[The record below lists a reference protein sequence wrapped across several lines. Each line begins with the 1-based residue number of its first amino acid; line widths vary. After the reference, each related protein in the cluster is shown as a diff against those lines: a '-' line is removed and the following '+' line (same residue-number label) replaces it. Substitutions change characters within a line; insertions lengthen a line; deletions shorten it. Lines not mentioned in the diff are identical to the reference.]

1 MSILICA
8 SDTQFS
14 EIAEDS
20 LALTNDLYRIHSL
33 KGFRT
38 SSGFDAFFFLNVA
51 YEDIHRIDFNDQP
64 VFLNEV
70 ARTSEELSLP
80 KNFFRLNAWPGFLSR
95 GLWEVA
101 GAVDERAKKAAAIL
115 GRQLVFVGD
124 VPGLV
129 SATVICN
136 IILEA
141 RIALKEGLST
151 REEIDKAMKLGT
163 NYPLGPF
170 EWERQIG
177 AENVEQLL
185 ERLGRH
191 E

>member
-1 MSILICA
+1 M
-8 SDTQFS
+8 
-14 EIAEDS
+14 
-20 LALTNDLYRIHSL
+20 
-33 KGFRT
+33 G
-38 SSGFDAFFFLNVA
+38 G
-51 YEDIHRIDFNDQP
+51 
-64 VFLNEV
+64 
-70 ARTSEELSLP
+70 
-80 KNFFRLNAWPGFLSR
+80 SR
-95 GLWEVA
+95 
-101 GAVDERAKKAAAIL
+101 AVDERAKKAAAIL

-124 VPGLV
+124 VPDLV